1 MVTLIWLCFGSQSKA
16 ISLSC
21 TSWHPVAVQ
30 LPLDAER
37 PLPAFNDVLNKKKS
51 RSLDESVLK
60 AFISPNH
67 EMKRT
72 CSSSQKAVTEATR
85 HPTTSSLCNDSKQTG
100 WVRNKPDMPQ
110 GNATAHQDVS
120 FSFNANLFTIP
131 TLTLLKMF
139 PDTENK
145 SIFFWEK
152 KRTAKEASTLEKQ
165 KKTYAEKIINL
176 QI

>member
-1 MVTLIWLCFGSQSKA
+1 
-16 ISLSC
+16 
-21 TSWHPVAVQ
+21 
-30 LPLDAER
+30 
-37 PLPAFNDVLNKKKS
+37 
-51 RSLDESVLK
+51 
-60 AFISPNH
+60 
-67 EMKRT
+67 
-72 CSSSQKAVTEATR
+72 
-85 HPTTSSLCNDSKQTG
+85 
-100 WVRNKPDMPQ
+100 MPQ

-145 SIFFWEK
+145 SIFFWER